1 MHSMHSSGEW
11 TRRDGED
18 QCPESICS
26 KRGSTNTIFWFPS
39 QECETLE
46 KAFLSQFSD
55 KFFNDYQFVQAQV
68 EFEHTLDLAR
78 KGMLEGIRQ
87 IQLINPAT
95 TKPELIY
102 EIKTH
107 YPNSQRSS
115 KSTSY
120 IGARLF
126 HGQDESKPNGVICV
140 YLYAKVDQGKED
152 ARINQDEAAKSAAFR
167 FDDCRRSNWEKLL
180 EIPPSV
186 QK

>member
-1 MHSMHSSGEW
+1 MHNMHSSGAQTHRGE
-11 TRRDGED
+11 ED
-18 QCPESICS
+18 QLPESICS
-26 KRGSTNTIFWFPS
+26 KRGSTNTIFWFPYG
-39 QECETLE
+39 ECQTLE
-46 KAFLSQFSD
+46 DAFQEQFSN
-55 KFFNDYQFVQAQV
+55 KFYNDDQFVQAQV

-95 TKPELIY
+95 TEPEIIY

-115 KSTSY
+115 KRTGY

-152 ARINQDEAAKSAAFR
+152 AHINQDEAAKSAAFR
-167 FDDCRRSNWEKLL
+167 FDECRRSRWEKLV
-180 EIPPSV
+180 EVPPSV
-186 QK
+186 